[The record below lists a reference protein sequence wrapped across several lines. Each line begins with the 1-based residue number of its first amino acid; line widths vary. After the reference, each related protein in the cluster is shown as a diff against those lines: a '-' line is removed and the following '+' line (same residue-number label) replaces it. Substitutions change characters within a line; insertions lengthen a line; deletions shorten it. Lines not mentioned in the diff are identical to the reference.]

1 MADRSPGD
9 LNMNSMIRGGFTAL
23 SLMAGF
29 AQMAH
34 AATYGTRQQPLATG
48 GNPQGT
54 TNVQTD
60 RTYAIQNPMAPG
72 ANERIGAGSVQTP
85 TRKTPL
91 QSGNDFN
98 WLEGGGG

>member
-1 MADRSPGD
+1 
-9 LNMNSMIRGGFTAL
+9 MNTMIRGGFTAL
-23 SLMAGF
+23 SLLVGF
-29 AQMAH
+29 AQMAD
-34 AATYGTRQQPLATG
+34 AATFGTPQQPSAKG
-48 GNPQGT
+48 GNPQDT

-72 ANERIGAGSVQTP
+72 ANARIGVGSVPTP
-85 TRKTPL
+85 TRKTPA